1 MITQNPIVGRSR
13 KKLAGVY
20 ARTLWGKNVIQSVP
34 VKSSVPPTRAL
45 KDSRNAFGHIMQ
57 MANMVPKSILYNIY
71 YNAPVGRSRRH
82 VLSSQLFTGVQRA
95 NMEIT
100 YNLSALSMLGSNPVS
115 TTSGLLFTVQAKN
128 FQLAKD
134 LFSTT
139 PIADTSRVPCVFA
152 ISYELGVCV
161 PLLDYTA
168 ISNDELQ
175 FTNVSDTFLG
185 HEVLLLPLWQINLG
199 TAQNQIWVFGSFQA
213 NPS

>member
-20 ARTLWGKNVIQSVP
+20 ARTLWGKNVIQSNP
-34 VKSSVPPTRAL
+34 SKSSVPPTRAL

-95 NMEIT
+95 NMEIS
-100 YNLSALSMLGSNPVS
+100 YNLSALSMFGSNPVS
-115 TTSGLLFTVQAKN
+115 TTSGLIFTVQAKN
-128 FQLAKD
+128 FQLAKT
-134 LFSTT
+134 LFSAT
-139 PIADTSRVPCVFA
+139 PIADISRVPCVFA

-168 ISNDELQ
+168 VFNDELQ
-175 FTNVSDTFLG
+175 FTNISDTFIG
-185 HEVLLLPLWQINLG
+185 HAVLLLPLWQINLG
-199 TAQNQIWVFGSFQA
+199 TSQNPIWVFGSYA
-213 NPS
+213 AES